1 MEIYPKT
8 KGVFI
13 AMMKKSAVITALL
26 LLMLSVL
33 PSQQAFAIQAGD
45 TVSLNWAPWNTGSS
59 GGEFAVSAY
68 NSGAFLFN
76 TFCVEP
82 NEYFYIG
89 EKLTVQSVGT
99 TIMYNGGSTEIP
111 LNSMVAYLF
120 HEFAHNSWNEAGIF
134 NYTDSNARRADDL
147 LLQAALWQL
156 QYGTADE
163 SNKFVYYAMYQSKA
177 ESWEGTGD
185 VGVMNL
191 VGASGNRQD
200 QLALVPEPMT
210 LLLLGT
216 GLVGVGI
223 FRRRIK

>member
-1 MEIYPKT
+1 M
-8 KGVFI
+8 
-13 AMMKKSAVITALL
+13 MMKKSTVITALL
-26 LLMLSVL
+26 LVMLSVSPL
-33 PSQQAFAIQAGD
+33 QHALAIQAGD
-45 TVSLNWAPWNTGSS
+45 TVSLNWAQWNTGSS
-59 GGEFAVSAY
+59 GGEFAVSDY
-68 NSGAFLFN
+68 YSGVFLFN

-82 NEYFYIG
+82 NEYFSIG
-89 EKLTVQSVGT
+89 EKLSVQSFGT
-99 TIMYNGGSTEIP
+99 TIMHNGGSTEIP
-111 LNSMVAYLF
+111 LNSLVAYLF
-120 HEFAHNSWNEAGIF
+120 HEFAHNSWNEEGIF
-134 NYTDSNARRADDL
+134 NYTDSNVRRADDL

-210 LLLLGT
+210 LLLLGA
-216 GLVGVGI
+216 GLLGVAAL
-223 FRRRIK
+223 RRKIT